1 MPIHSPSCIAAAH
14 VAPESQHSS
23 LVSNMI
29 TRIKMSIEI
38 NCRNLCELAILMAY
52 NAIIDS
58 PMVYESLANF
68 GHSSVIY
75 MWERKQT
82 QKGLFLPE

>member
-1 MPIHSPSCIAAAH
+1 
-14 VAPESQHSS
+14 
-23 LVSNMI
+23 
-29 TRIKMSIEI
+29 MSFEI
-38 NCRNLCELAILMAY
+38 NCRNLCELAILRAY
-52 NAIIDS
+52 SAITDS

-75 MWERKQT
+75 MWARKQT

>member
-1 MPIHSPSCIAAAH
+1 MY
-14 VAPESQHSS
+14 
-23 LVSNMI
+23 
-29 TRIKMSIEI
+29 IEI
-38 NCRNLCELAILMAY
+38 NCRNLCELALLMAY
-52 NAIIDS
+52 SAITDS

-75 MWERKQT
+75 MWVRKQT